1 MIRTS
6 ASRLRL
12 TNASPVASP
21 PSAATMTTAATARA
35 NPRRD
40 TTYQPAITQM
50 SRQASASSTAPRWT
64 TTPISSSPAAATR
77 ASRDTAAA
85 TRRSAEGRF
94 ALCFPTPSTCL
105 CRSHVCCPMPLARL
119 RRSYVL
125 LPMPL
130 ARPLRAIVLH
140 RGAAPPPRGGWGGG
154 ELPRHT
160 PGPAQ
165 ITAGHGRGR
174 ITRRG
179 WGAAG
184 DEADE
189 LGRTVQ
195 LTSGKGDPMAD
206 LIAIGYP
213 NEATAEAAAD
223 EARRLARD
231 LIIEPEAIAVIV
243 RDNDGKYHVH
253 TSHNP
258 VGRGATWG
266 MFWGLLFGLL
276 FFIPVFGIAI
286 GAGLGAL
293 MGKITK
299 SGIDREFQDQV
310 RGMLRPGT
318 SALFLMVDKVTP
330 DKAVDAMSKYGG
342 TVLKTSLSKEGE
354 QELQEAL
361 HGRAAYRRGQLPPPP
376 LHRPAP
382 PRRLARSVTA
392 RRS

>member
-1 MIRTS
+1 
-6 ASRLRL
+6 
-12 TNASPVASP
+12 
-21 PSAATMTTAATARA
+21 
-35 NPRRD
+35 
-40 TTYQPAITQM
+40 
-50 SRQASASSTAPRWT
+50 
-64 TTPISSSPAAATR
+64 
-77 ASRDTAAA
+77 
-85 TRRSAEGRF
+85 
-94 ALCFPTPSTCL
+94 
-105 CRSHVCCPMPLARL
+105 
-119 RRSYVL
+119 
-125 LPMPL
+125 
-130 ARPLRAIVLH
+130 
-140 RGAAPPPRGGWGGG
+140 
-154 ELPRHT
+154 
-160 PGPAQ
+160 
-165 ITAGHGRGR
+165 
-174 ITRRG
+174 
-179 WGAAG
+179 
-184 DEADE
+184 
-189 LGRTVQ
+189 
-195 LTSGKGDPMAD
+195 MAD

-361 HGRAAYRRGQLPPPP
+361 HGRAA
-376 LHRPAP
+376 
-382 PRRLARSVTA
+382 
-392 RRS
+392 